1 MIGNSGKL
9 PDVNATGA
17 DTSNLKLASSHQQA
31 KQLGVSPKIG
41 GDKSYLM
48 LDQMVATAQSN
59 LLGSRKGDKHMPP
72 GQLSRKN
79 LTVSGHGANHSC
91 NNNTVGGVTGKSN
104 SHMVG
109 GGQTS

>member
-17 DTSNLKLASSHQQA
+17 DTSNLKLASSQQHS

-48 LDQMVATAQSN
+48 LDQMVATA
-59 LLGSRKGDKHMPP
+59 
-72 GQLSRKN
+72 
-79 LTVSGHGANHSC
+79 
-91 NNNTVGGVTGKSN
+91 
-104 SHMVG
+104 
-109 GGQTS
+109 